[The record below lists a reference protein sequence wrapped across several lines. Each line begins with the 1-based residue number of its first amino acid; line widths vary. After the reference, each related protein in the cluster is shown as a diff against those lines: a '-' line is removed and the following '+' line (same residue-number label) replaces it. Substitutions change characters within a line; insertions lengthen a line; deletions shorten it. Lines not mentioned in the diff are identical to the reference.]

1 MATSKK
7 TPKSSS
13 SARRSTPEV
22 AASPPPAKPAP
33 APATI
38 ASPDP
43 AHDATQ
49 PDAPVAQLITRA
61 QRLAND
67 VRTLIAPLARAK
79 VSLDHATQ
87 LDALAQTLGE
97 AESAWQT
104 AWMKGAPG
112 AVAKSRRALLTGR
125 TDLAEA
131 LRVFADHDES
141 TQSALDA
148 IAGVEDDDDLASDVA
163 RLIPLAQKHAADLD
177 GTEITPAHVD
187 GVASSLKA
195 FGAARAGAR
204 EVSDGTTTAQAL
216 SEAARQARAQRNR
229 AFWSLATLTRT
240 VIARGRF
247 AFRHDPER
255 RGLFVGYARAARA
268 PKPAK
273 DAPPQS

>member
-1 MATSKK
+1 MATSRKS
-7 TPKSSS
+7 PKNTS

-22 AASPPPAKPAP
+22 AASPPAPKPAP
-33 APATI
+33 EVL
-38 ASPDP
+38 ASRDP
-43 AHDATQ
+43 AQDTLP
-49 PDAPVAQLITRA
+49 PDAPVGQLITRA

-67 VRTLIAPLARAK
+67 VRTLLAPLSRAK
-79 VSLDHATQ
+79 VSLEHAAQ
-87 LDALAQTLGE
+87 LDALAQALAD

-104 AWMKGAPG
+104 AWAKGAPG

-148 IAGVEDDDDLASDVA
+148 IAGVEDDDDLAADVA

-177 GTEITPAHVD
+177 GTEISPAHVD
-187 GVASSLKA
+187 GVASALKA

-204 EVSDGTTTAQAL
+204 EVSDGSTTAQAL
-216 SEAARQARAQRNR
+216 SEAARQARARRNR
-229 AFWSLATLTRT
+229 AFWELAALTRT

-255 RGLFVGYARAARA
+255 RGLFFGYVRASRAAKPPKDA
-268 PKPAK
+268 PKP
-273 DAPPQS
+273 